1 MSYRPGAT
9 GQHQNASHVAA
20 IHEETGLRPGDPLG
34 SFVGYLRRPKP
45 SAAGLTAQFFGE
57 NGNDAD
63 VIAALHLTRFLD
75 QPAKVTVW
83 MLKDRNGRSMKK
95 DGNWPKLAEFVG
107 LIRRPM
113 PSQNGQVAQF
123 FGENGPNADAVSFL
137 GQTSY
142 LDALV
147 FIEMHQAQAGMTV
160 VDLPTHT
167 PDGEL
172 EENSGRMTSS
182 EAQAYKILSK
192 KSEEALAM
200 LRQHGFFRQES
211 VLAALG
217 KQEIFFQWLSGQPC
231 CFPGG
236 APCDRTPIVAWQPA
250 GARKWQGL
258 AVCSHHAEQLETGTA
273 SLPDGSPVT
282 SWITTQMVETTM
294 RWGQYALA
302 QALKVP
308 PGRLPTPGAI
318 LSWAD
323 AQGLKGAVPSSFLR
337 FLG

>member
-1 MSYRPGAT
+1 MTTPD
-9 GQHQNASHVAA
+9 AS
-20 IHEETGLRPGDPLG
+20 
-34 SFVGYLRRPKP
+34 RR
-45 SAAGLTAQFFGE
+45 L
-57 NGNDAD
+57 
-63 VIAALHLTRFLD
+63 VIALAGNPNSGKTTLFNALTGSRQHVGNY
-75 QPAKVTVW
+75 PGITVEKKEG
-83 MLKDRNGRSMKK
+83 LARHGDR
-95 DGNWPKLAEFVG
+95 E
-107 LIRRPM
+107 
-113 PSQNGQVAQF
+113 
-123 FGENGPNADAVSFL
+123 
-137 GQTSY
+137 
-142 LDALV
+142 
-147 FIEMHQAQAGMTV
+147 MTV

-217 KQEIFFQWLSGQPC
+217 KPEIFLQWLSGQPC
-231 CFPGG
+231 CFPGN

-258 AVCSHHAEQLETGTA
+258 AVCAHHAEQLEAGTA

-302 QALKVP
+302 QTLKVP
-308 PGRLPTPGAI
+308 SGRLPTPGAI

-323 AQGLKGAVPSSFLR
+323 AQGLKGAIPSSFLR